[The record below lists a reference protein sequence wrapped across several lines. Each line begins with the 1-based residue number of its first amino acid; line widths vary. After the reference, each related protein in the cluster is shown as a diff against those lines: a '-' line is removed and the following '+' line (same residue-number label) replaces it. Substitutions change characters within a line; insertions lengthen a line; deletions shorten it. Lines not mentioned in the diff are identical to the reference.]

1 MRDVTRLT
9 KSTHASSRST
19 IEEGFR
25 IGVGRDCFGEPEPN
39 QGFCLRNPCILI
51 ESACQLHGIKMTQ
64 HRSPQKGLTLAE

>member
-1 MRDVTRLT
+1 MTDVTRLT

-25 IGVGRDCFGEPEPN
+25 IGVGRDCLGEPEPN
-39 QGFCLRNPCILI
+39 QGILI

-64 HRSPQKGLTLAE
+64 HRSRQKGLTLAE